1 MQIEIIT
8 LTNLLFCAMYS
19 RPVLIYI
26 IVDTIVYIEREGER
40 GVYINIAINR

>member
-40 GVYINIAINR
+40 GVYIYIYR

>member
-19 RPVLIYI
+19 HPVLIYI
-26 IVDTIVYIEREGER
+26 IVDKIVYIEREGER
-40 GVYINIAINR
+40 RVYMEREIER